1 MPVPTPWPV
10 VQEAVRLHGLGL
22 TDAQVA
28 RRLGISANTVGR
40 WRRRIREER
49 LLEAPGLSGSA
60 PCPRCESGEL
70 DRAAYA
76 HLLGWYLGDGHIAL
90 ARGTPR
96 LLAIF
101 NDAKYPDL
109 SDEVEAAI
117 KAVKPGT
124 SVWRRLRHGC
134 FAISASWHHWPC
146 LFPQHG
152 EGRKHER
159 DIVLA
164 PWQQEIVDEHP
175 GMLLRGPLHSDG
187 CRVQNWAIGANGQRY
202 EGYPRYFFNNASEDI
217 IGICCAALDRLGI
230 PWTHPRRDMV
240 SMARRAG
247 VAILDEHVGPKS

>member
-1 MPVPTPWPV
+1 MAETHPRG
-10 VQEAVRLHGLGL
+10 A
-22 TDAQVA
+22 AA
-28 RRLGISANTVGR
+28 RGSGPERVSA
-40 WRRRIREER
+40 
-49 LLEAPGLSGSA
+49 ASA
-60 PCPRCESGEL
+60 LRGGPL
-70 DRAAYA
+70 DRGAYA

-90 ARGTPR
+90 ARGIPR

-117 KAVKPGT
+117 RAVKPGA

-159 DIVLA
+159 EIVLA

-175 GMLLRGPLHSDG
+175 GLLLRGLFHSDG
-187 CRVQNWAIGANGQRY
+187 CRVQNWATSASGKRY
-202 EGYPRYFFNNASEDI
+202 EGYPRYLFSNASEDI
-217 IGICCAALDRLGI
+217 IGICCSALDRLGI
-230 PWTHPRRDMV
+230 RWTRPRRDMV
-240 SMARRAG
+240 SVARRDA
-247 VAILDEHVGPKS
+247 VALLDEHVGPKS